1 MAVDPKD
8 TLKKPRPLYEQ
19 LGKIIEGSGFRS
31 VNEFIVY
38 VLRDLVS
45 LKGEGTR
52 KEEGLTKDE
61 VEAIKRRLKQLGY
74 F

>member
-1 MAVDPKD
+1 MAVDPKV
-8 TLKKPRPLYEQ
+8 TLKIPRPLYEQ

>member
-1 MAVDPKD
+1 MAVDPKV
-8 TLKKPRPLYEQ
+8 TMKIPRPLYEQ

>member
-1 MAVDPKD
+1 MAVDPKV
-8 TLKKPRPLYEQ
+8 TLKIPRPLYEQ

-61 VEAIKRRLKQLGY
+61 VEAIKRRLKQFGY

>member
-1 MAVDPKD
+1 MTVDPKV
-8 TLKKPRPLYEQ
+8 TLKIPRPLYEQ

>member
-1 MAVDPKD
+1 MAVDPKV
-8 TLKKPRPLYEQ
+8 TLKIPRPLYEQ

-38 VLRDLVS
+38 VLRGLVS
-45 LKGEGTR
+45 LQGEGTR

>member
-1 MAVDPKD
+1 MAVDPKV
-8 TLKKPRPLYEQ
+8 TLKIPRPLYEQ
-19 LGKIIEGSGFRS
+19 LGKIIEGSGSRS

>member
-1 MAVDPKD
+1 MAVDPKV
-8 TLKKPRPLYEQ
+8 TLKIPRPLYEQ

-38 VLRDLVS
+38 VLSDLVS

>member
-1 MAVDPKD
+1 MAVDPKV
-8 TLKKPRPLYEQ
+8 TLKIPRPLYEQ

-45 LKGEGTR
+45 LKGEGAR

-61 VEAIKRRLKQLGY
+61 VEAIKRLLKQLGY